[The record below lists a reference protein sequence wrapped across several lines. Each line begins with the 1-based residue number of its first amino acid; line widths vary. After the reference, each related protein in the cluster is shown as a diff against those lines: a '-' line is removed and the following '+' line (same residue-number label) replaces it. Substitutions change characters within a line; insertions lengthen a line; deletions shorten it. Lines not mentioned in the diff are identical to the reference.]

1 MDRRPGY
8 KQSLL
13 LKAGIKITPV
23 GIGDPVTTCT
33 KFRVKVTR
41 LNKQGVEIEREGKN
55 PYQTYPLKGPGN
67 IWSKIEE
74 ITDYYYKKLKK

>member
-1 MDRRPGY
+1 MNNRPGY
-8 KQSLL
+8 KTSLL

-23 GIGDPVTTCT
+23 GIGTGICT

-55 PYQTYPLKGPGN
+55 PYQTYPVKGPGN
-67 IWSKIEE
+67 IWDKIKE
-74 ITDYYYKKLKK
+74 IENYYYQKLKK